1 MGIALKFVL
10 IREIRVTLLP
20 HTYDL
25 GEASGVLGQ
34 RFSKFNL
41 SASVRELLSKAL
53 RLFS

>member
-10 IREIRVTLLP
+10 IPKIRVTLLP

-34 RFSKFNL
+34 RFSNL
-41 SASVRELLSKAL
+41 IFLPR
-53 RLFS
+53 